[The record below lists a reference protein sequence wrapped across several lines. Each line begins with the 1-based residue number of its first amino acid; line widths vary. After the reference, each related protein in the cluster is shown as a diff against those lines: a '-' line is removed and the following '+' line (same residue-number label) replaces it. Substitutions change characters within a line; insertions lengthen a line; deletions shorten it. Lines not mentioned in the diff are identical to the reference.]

1 MKKFQTNLL
10 VSLMAP
16 AIISTAIISSAIT
29 TVDAGDGLI
38 INQTNISGNALS
50 DSRGI
55 IGVNMAAGDENAQVN
70 ARAIVIG
77 EGVPVLSDLNIQQRI
92 HNKLTLGSPSYNLDY
107 IGGDAFAGSAGII
120 SINQTAG
127 SGTAQANLVSIG
139 IGGGNAVQAS
149 QASME
154 QLLMSYGKVE
164 GSLEGYE
171 GKRSDIID
179 GNAFSGSHGLVVV
192 NQSAGSANRVFNTV
206 AIQFK
211 VIEIP

>member
-29 TVDAGDGLI
+29 TVDAEDGLI

-149 QASME
+149 PE
-154 QLLMSYGKVE
+154 QLLMSYGRME

-171 GKRSDIID
+171 GRRSDIID
-179 GNAFSGSHGLVVV
+179 GNAFSGSHGLVQV

>member
-1 MKKFQTNLL
+1 MKKFQANLL

-16 AIISTAIISSAIT
+16 AIISTAMISN
-29 TVDAGDGLI
+29 VYAGDGLI
-38 INQTNISGNALS
+38 INQTNISGNAFS
-50 DSRGI
+50 DSRGV

-77 EGVPVLSDLNIQQRI
+77 EGSPVLADLNIQQRI

-107 IGGDAFAGSAGII
+107 IGDDAFAGSAGII
-120 SINQTAG
+120 SVNQTAG
-127 SGTAQANLVSIG
+127 SGTAQANFVSIG

-149 QASME
+149 PE
-154 QLLMSYGKVE
+154 QLLMSYGRME

-171 GKRSDIID
+171 GRRSDIID
-179 GNAFSGSHGLVVV
+179 GNAFSGSHGLVQV

>member
-16 AIISTAIISSAIT
+16 AIISTAIVSTAL
-29 TVDAGDGLI
+29 AEDGLI

-55 IGVNMAAGDENAQVN
+55 IGVNMAAGDENVQVN

-107 IGGDAFAGSAGII
+107 IGGDAFAGSTGII

-139 IGGGNAVQAS
+139 IGGAGPVSPVSN
-149 QASME
+149 E
-154 QLLMSYGKVE
+154 GLLMSYGKVE

-171 GKRSDIID
+171 GRRSDIID
-179 GNAFSGSHGLVVV
+179 GNAFSGSHGLVQV